1 MHKDIRFGSELMR
14 CVMQTNGYGTN
25 AQLRMPIVPCHC
37 RLDWRISWRISC
49 YSIFGRALARP
60 YEIRFSR
67 MVGCRKLNC
76 AVAAHWGIQL
86 RALRFRLMDR
96 AFARSY
102 GILGEWN
109 LRIVVGREAWGRT
122 GGNRRE
128 VMEIAVC
135 SLAQSKFRKRDLMA
149 RFALSSYGSRFRST
163 LRNSFD
169 VG

>member
-1 MHKDIRFGSELMR
+1 MHKDIRFGSEFMR
-14 CVMQTNGYGTN
+14 CVVQTNGYGTN
-25 AQLRMPIVPCHC
+25 AQLRMPIVPCHY

-102 GILGEWN
+102 WILGEWN
-109 LRIVVGREAWGRT
+109 LRILVGCEAWGRT

-128 VMEIAVC
+128 VIEVGVC
-135 SLAQSKFRKRDLMA
+135 GLVKSKFRKRNLMA
-149 RFALSSYGSRFRST
+149 RFALCSYGSRFRST